1 MPFLVKVLSYAV
13 NLKRIVLF
21 SSIQKARTIWSVK
34 KDWEARF
41 AYTKRVSTTNPQ
53 SLYKE
58 DQDKRSSTAAD
69 NITRRRETVI
79 RGFFSSAKAV
89 QEVEAHAFQKSLP
102 ANTTMFQDLM
112 SFFIHCVSSSSVDS
126 PPPSFYCAQKQRS
139 ITFISF

>member
-1 MPFLVKVLSYAV
+1 M
-13 NLKRIVLF
+13 
-21 SSIQKARTIWSVK
+21 
-34 KDWEARF
+34 
-41 AYTKRVSTTNPQ
+41 STTNPQ

-69 NITRRRETVI
+69 NITRRETVI